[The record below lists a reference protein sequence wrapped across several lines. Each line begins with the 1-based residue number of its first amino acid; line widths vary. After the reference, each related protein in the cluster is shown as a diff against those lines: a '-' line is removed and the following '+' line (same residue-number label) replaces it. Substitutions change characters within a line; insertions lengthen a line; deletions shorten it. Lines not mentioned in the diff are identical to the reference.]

1 MPITTATIEVVVGYA
16 HSIFN
21 RFIKPPEKRQYP
33 DLLNDNLVSIGLAT
47 GYFFNFIDM
56 TAKTMQYAGA
66 LDIFTSTADRKPDLT
81 KPAVRYLKDNIKV
94 EIIIPKRLD
103 GNNFAAC
110 EKEFSQ
116 YKSGFFYSEAN
127 GRYYGINYATMETNK
142 DTILRIVDYARPVTA
157 SKPFYE
163 QILMVATEA
172 DDKWENT
179 QVAEIAAFKKTLDVL
194 LNRSYGTLPNKLNY
208 MDIG

>member
-1 MPITTATIEVVVGYA
+1 MPLSAAAIETAVTLA

-21 RFIKPPEKRQYP
+21 RFIKPPKKRQYP
-33 DLLNDNLVSIGLAT
+33 ELINDNLVSIGLAT
-47 GYFFNFIDM
+47 GYFFNFLDM
-56 TAKTMQYAGA
+56 TAKTMQYAGG
-66 LDIFTSTADRKPDLT
+66 LDIYSSNADRKPDLT
-81 KPAVRYLKDNIKV
+81 KEAVHYSKDNIKV
-94 EIIIPKRLD
+94 EIILPKRLD
-103 GNNFAAC
+103 SNNFAAC
-110 EKEFSQ
+110 ENEFTL

-127 GRYYGINYATMETNK
+127 GRYYGINYAIMETNK
-142 DTILRIVDYARPVTA
+142 DTILRIVDYARPVIA

-172 DDKWENT
+172 EDKWEKT
-179 QVAEIAAFKKTLDVL
+179 QVAEIAAFKKTLDTL